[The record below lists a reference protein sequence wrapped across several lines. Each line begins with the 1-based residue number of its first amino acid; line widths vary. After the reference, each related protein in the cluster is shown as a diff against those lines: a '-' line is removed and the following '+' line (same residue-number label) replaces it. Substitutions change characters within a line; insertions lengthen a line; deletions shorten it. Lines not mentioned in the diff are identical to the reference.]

1 MFQFYFLDDG
11 LLYSTYNICRV
22 FIVYIMFDSLSS
34 RTTSFSIENIFFAL
48 IRFNYVLRRDL

>member
-22 FIVYIMFDSLSS
+22 FIVYIMFDSSS
-34 RTTSFSIENIFFAL
+34 GRTTSFSIENIFFL
-48 IRFNYVLRRDL
+48 L

>member
-22 FIVYIMFDSLSS
+22 FIVYIMFVDSSV
-34 RTTSFSIENIFFAL
+34 RENHKFFHRKHFFL
-48 IRFNYVLRRDL
+48 L